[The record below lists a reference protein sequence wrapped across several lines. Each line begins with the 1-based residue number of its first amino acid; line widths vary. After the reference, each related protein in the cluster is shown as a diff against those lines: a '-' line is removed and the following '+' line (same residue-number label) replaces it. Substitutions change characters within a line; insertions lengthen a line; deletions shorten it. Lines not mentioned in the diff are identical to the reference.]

1 MECCSVGVL
10 RPVRIALRDRGLGCC
25 KGGTCLE
32 RTVSFFIFVDLRK
45 TDLPPL
51 WGGYV
56 F

>member
-1 MECCSVGVL
+1 MLECCAVSEL
-10 RPVRIALRDRGLGCC
+10 HPATAAWRCC

-51 WGGYV
+51 WGGY
-56 F
+56 FF